1 MKLYLRE
8 VYSVIADIHGLK
20 IGDDGYLANTS
31 FELFK
36 STTSKDSRVTFVY
49 GKNGSG
55 KSTIVNSI
63 ETAAMLHISEEGG
76 AISFLDAQENVIPV
90 EAPLIDSIFIF
101 NERFID
107 WHIKFR
113 RDNLDTI
120 VLLGKQKDLDD
131 NLKKIEEELLKLEN
145 TKKELEEEKK
155 DLENPSS
162 KNSKLYWLNKIK
174 DALKGNENWAGRER
188 EIKGNRSNSAVNDD
202 TYKQFKKPVENKQ
215 ELALK
220 FKETLEVLKKKRNSK
235 SISLPHLAL
244 DVLPTFNTEG
254 FIDTLNKDLEVNTL
268 TERENTIIEVV
279 ENSSLSNL
287 NQIKEY
293 FENKDIK
300 ICPYCFQDISLKYKN
315 ELLMSIGK
323 ILNKEVEDY
332 KTELEKF
339 RIATLD
345 RGDEYNFQ
353 QYEVLKSDNLDRLK
367 SIWKKYIDNVNVIN
381 TKITTKQNS
390 PYSKL
395 IDSID
400 IEIEDCIKELK
411 DIIESINKEVDE
423 YNKKFSIEA
432 LQLNLLKLNAE
443 MAYYE
448 ISAYLEPYNQSVDK
462 EASLLQKYNDLKS
475 YISKKNQE
483 VKVIKQNLKNEKI
496 AIDLMNKW
504 LAYIFYS
511 NNRLKL
517 EYKEGQYY
525 LLSRGESVTP
535 DKVSVGERNA
545 IALCYFF
552 LSTMQGDSE
561 DKLYKKETFLVI
573 DDPISSLDLD
583 NRIGL
588 LSFLRYQLEQY
599 ISKNTNT
606 KVLILTHDLQIFFDL
621 EKVGKQISEFYNE
634 QNKGQSD
641 IRKLGIN
648 KYQLV
653 NKQLVTLEGHNYH
666 EYTKLLEQIYKYAN
680 NSIGENREL
689 ITIGNSM
696 RRVLEAFSTFLFKKG
711 IDKVTYCSEVQED
724 LKKYELC
731 DYFKNYLYRFV
742 LNGGSHMEEKV
753 KGLQS
758 TDFID
763 YLSVEEKKRTAR
775 DIILFLY
782 CINKGH
788 ILAHLKNE
796 NEVENTIKMWIREA
810 QNIA

>member
-1 MKLYLRE
+1 M
-8 VYSVIADIHGLK
+8 IADIYGLK
-20 IGDDGYLANTS
+20 IGEGGYLANTS
-31 FELFK
+31 FEFFK

-63 ETAAMLHISEEGG
+63 ATAAKLTSPGEGG

-90 EAPLIDSIFIF
+90 ETPLIDSIFIF
-101 NERFID
+101 NERYID
-107 WHIKFR
+107 YHIKLR

-131 NLKKIEEELLKLEN
+131 DLKKIEEELSKLEN

-162 KNSKLYWLNKIK
+162 NNSKLYWLNKIK

-235 SISLPHLAL
+235 SISLPNLVL

-293 FENKDIK
+293 FESKDIK

-315 ELLMSIGK
+315 ELLMSISK

-367 SIWKKYIDNVNVIN
+367 AIWKKYVDNVNVIN

-432 LQLNLLKLNAE
+432 LQSNLLKLNAE

-448 ISAYLEPYNQSVDK
+448 ISAYLEPYNRSVDK

-475 YISKKNQE
+475 YISKKNKE

-561 DKLYKKETFLVI
+561 NKLYKKETFLVI

-606 KVLILTHDLQIFFDL
+606 KILILTHDLQIFFDL

-653 NKQLVTLEGHNYH
+653 NKQLESLEGHTYH
-666 EYTKLLEQIYKYAN
+666 EYTKLLERIYKYAN
-680 NSIGENREL
+680 NSIGENSEL

-775 DIILFLY
+775 DIIIFLY

>member
-131 NLKKIEEELLKLEN
+131 DLKKIEEELLKLEN

-235 SISLPHLAL
+235 SISLPNLAL

>member
-20 IGDDGYLANTS
+20 IGDGGYLANTS

-36 STTSKDSRVTFVY
+36 STTSKDLRVTFVY

-107 WHIKFR
+107 WRIKLR

-131 NLKKIEEELLKLEN
+131 DLKKIEEELLKLEN

-220 FKETLEVLKKKRNSK
+220 FKETLEILKKKRNSK
-235 SISLPHLAL
+235 SVSLPNLVL

-279 ENSSLSNL
+279 ENFSLSNL

-315 ELLMSIGK
+315 ELLKSIGK

-367 SIWKKYIDNVNVIN
+367 AIWKKYVDNVNVIN
-381 TKITTKQNS
+381 TQITTKQNS

-432 LQLNLLKLNAE
+432 LQLNLFKLNAE

-462 EASLLQKYNDLKS
+462 EAFLLQKYNDLK
-475 YISKKNQE
+475 ICIIKKNKE

-561 DKLYKKETFLVI
+561 TKLYKKETFLVI

-599 ISKNTNT
+599 ISKNPNT

-641 IRKLGIN
+641 LRKLGIN

-653 NKQLVTLEGHNYH
+653 NKQLVSLEGHNYH

-680 NSIGENREL
+680 NSIGENSEL

-711 IDKVTYCSEVQED
+711 IDKVTYCPEVQED

-796 NEVENTIKMWIREA
+796 NEVEHTIKMWIREA

>member
-1 MKLYLRE
+1 
-8 VYSVIADIHGLK
+8 
-20 IGDDGYLANTS
+20 
-31 FELFK
+31 
-36 STTSKDSRVTFVY
+36 
-49 GKNGSG
+49 
-55 KSTIVNSI
+55 
-63 ETAAMLHISEEGG
+63 
-76 AISFLDAQENVIPV
+76 
-90 EAPLIDSIFIF
+90 
-101 NERFID
+101 
-107 WHIKFR
+107 
-113 RDNLDTI
+113 
-120 VLLGKQKDLDD
+120 
-131 NLKKIEEELLKLEN
+131 
-145 TKKELEEEKK
+145 
-155 DLENPSS
+155 
-162 KNSKLYWLNKIK
+162 
-174 DALKGNENWAGRER
+174 
-188 EIKGNRSNSAVNDD
+188 
-202 TYKQFKKPVENKQ
+202 
-215 ELALK
+215 
-220 FKETLEVLKKKRNSK
+220 
-235 SISLPHLAL
+235 
-244 DVLPTFNTEG
+244 
-254 FIDTLNKDLEVNTL
+254 
-268 TERENTIIEVV
+268 
-279 ENSSLSNL
+279 
-287 NQIKEY
+287 
-293 FENKDIK
+293 
-300 ICPYCFQDISLKYKN
+300 
-315 ELLMSIGK
+315 
-323 ILNKEVEDY
+323 
-332 KTELEKF
+332 
-339 RIATLD
+339 
-345 RGDEYNFQ
+345 
-353 QYEVLKSDNLDRLK
+353 
-367 SIWKKYIDNVNVIN
+367 
-381 TKITTKQNS
+381 
-390 PYSKL
+390 
-395 IDSID
+395 
-400 IEIEDCIKELK
+400 
-411 DIIESINKEVDE
+411 
-423 YNKKFSIEA
+423 
-432 LQLNLLKLNAE
+432 
-443 MAYYE
+443 
-448 ISAYLEPYNQSVDK
+448 
-462 EASLLQKYNDLKS
+462 
-475 YISKKNQE
+475 
-483 VKVIKQNLKNEKI
+483 
-496 AIDLMNKW
+496 
-504 LAYIFYS
+504 
-511 NNRLKL
+511 
-517 EYKEGQYY
+517 
-525 LLSRGESVTP
+525 
-535 DKVSVGERNA
+535 
-545 IALCYFF
+545 
-552 LSTMQGDSE
+552 MQGDSE

>member
-8 VYSVIADIHGLK
+8 VYSVITDIHGLK

-475 YISKKNQE
+475 YINKKNQE

-573 DDPISSLDLD
+573 DDPIFSLDLD

>member
-1 MKLYLRE
+1 M
-8 VYSVIADIHGLK
+8 VVCSMIADIHGLK
-20 IGDDGYLANTS
+20 IGKDGYLSNTS
-31 FELFK
+31 FKFFE
-36 STTSKDSRVTFVY
+36 STPSKNSRLTFIY

-55 KSTIVNSI
+55 KSTIVKSI
-63 ETAAMLHISEEGG
+63 ETAALLCSPGEGEG
-76 AISFLDAQENVIPV
+76 ISFLDAQENVIPV
-90 EAPLIDSIFIF
+90 EAPLLDSIFIF
-101 NERFID
+101 NERYID
-107 WHIKFR
+107 FHIKLR
-113 RDNLDTI
+113 SDNLDTI
-120 VLLGKQKDLDD
+120 VLLGKQKNLDD
-131 NLKKIEEELLKLEN
+131 DLKKIEEELSKLEN
-145 TKKELEEEKK
+145 TKRELEEEKT
-155 DLENPSS
+155 DLENPTS

-188 EIKGNRSNSAVNDD
+188 VIKGNRSNSAVNDD

-215 ELALK
+215 ELAVK
-220 FKETLEVLKKKRNSK
+220 YKETLEVLKKQRDSK
-235 SISLPHLAL
+235 SVSLPNLVL
-244 DVLPTFNTEG
+244 EVLPKFDTER
-254 FIDTLNKDLEVNTL
+254 FIDTLNKELEVNTL

-279 ENSSLSNL
+279 ENASLSNL
-287 NQIKEY
+287 DQIKQY
-293 FENKDIK
+293 FENQDIK
-300 ICPYCFQDISLKYKN
+300 VCPYCFQDISIKYKN

-339 RIATLD
+339 RITTLD
-345 RGDEYNFQ
+345 RSDEYNFQ
-353 QYEVLKSDNLDRLK
+353 QYEVLKSDNLARLK
-367 SIWKKYIDNVNVIN
+367 SVWKKYVDNVNVIN

-395 IDSID
+395 IGSID

-432 LQLNLLKLNAE
+432 LQSKLFKLNAE

-448 ISAYLEPYNQSVDK
+448 ISAYLEPYNQSIDK
-462 EASLLQKYNDLKS
+462 EATLLQKYNNLKGS
-475 YISKKNQE
+475 ISKKNEE

-561 DKLYKKETFLVI
+561 DKLYKKESFLVI

-599 ISKNTNT
+599 IFKNTNT

-634 QNKGQSD
+634 QNKDQNN

-653 NKQLVTLEGHNYH
+653 NKQLVSLEGRNYH

-680 NSIGENREL
+680 NSIEENSEL

-696 RRVLEAFSTFLFKKG
+696 RRVLEAFSTFLFKKS
-711 IDKVTYCSEVQED
+711 IDKVTYCPEVQED

-763 YLSVEEKKRTAR
+763 YLSMEEKKRTAR

-796 NEVENTIKMWIREA
+796 NEVESTIKMWIREA